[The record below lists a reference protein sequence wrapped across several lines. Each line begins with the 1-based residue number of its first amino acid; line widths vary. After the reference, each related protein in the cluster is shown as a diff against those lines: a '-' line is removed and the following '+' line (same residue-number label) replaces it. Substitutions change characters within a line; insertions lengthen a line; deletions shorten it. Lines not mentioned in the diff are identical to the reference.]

1 MSGRRVD
8 RRDFIALT
16 GIAFGVAPF
25 HALACR
31 AADAG
36 IRRVGGYGSL
46 QPVNDET
53 TGLPLLHLPT
63 GFRCVSFGWT
73 GDPLRG
79 GLSTPGAH
87 DGMAAFPVAGSSRL
101 RLVRNHELRSGT
113 AFAREPA
120 YDLNAGGGTTTI
132 EFDTTTGTV
141 GEAWAS
147 LAGTAVN
154 CAGGPT
160 PWGSW
165 LSCEETILG
174 PGGDSN
180 YVSPHGYVFEVPT
193 HSTSDARPLRSMGR
207 FVHEAVAIDPATG
220 IVYETEDCLSAG
232 FYRFVP
238 TENANLAAGG
248 RLEMLAIADAP
259 QADLRSGQTAG
270 AWRRVTWV
278 PIDDPDPDEIGDDAV
293 FRQGLA
299 GGGAVFA
306 RLEGAW
312 FGDFRIYFVST
323 NGGDAEMGQV
333 WELNPAADQLRLLFE
348 SPNADTLDMP
358 DNICVS
364 PRGGL
369 VLCEDGG
376 GEQFVRGLTVDG
388 HIFPFAKNNVVLT
401 EERNGI
407 AGDFRH
413 REFAGATYSPDGQWL
428 FFNAQT
434 PGVSFGVTGPWA
446 NGAL

>member
-1 MSGRRVD
+1 
-8 RRDFIALT
+8 
-16 GIAFGVAPF
+16 
-25 HALACR
+25 
-31 AADAG
+31 
-36 IRRVGGYGSL
+36 
-46 QPVNDET
+46 
-53 TGLPLLHLPT
+53 
-63 GFRCVSFGWT
+63 
-73 GDPLRG
+73 
-79 GLSTPGAH
+79 
-87 DGMAAFPVAGSSRL
+87 
-101 RLVRNHELRSGT
+101 
-113 AFAREPA
+113 
-120 YDLNAGGGTTTI
+120 
-132 EFDTTTGTV
+132 
-141 GEAWAS
+141 
-147 LAGTAVN
+147 
-154 CAGGPT
+154 
-160 PWGSW
+160 
-165 LSCEETILG
+165 
-174 PGGDSN
+174 
-180 YVSPHGYVFEVPT
+180 
-193 HSTSDARPLRSMGR
+193 MGR

-220 IVYETEDCLSAG
+220 IVYETEDRLSAG

-238 TENANLAAGG
+238 TENANLVAGG

-434 PGVSFGVTGPWA
+434 PGVTFGVTGPWA